1 MRWCWRA
8 SLAKLSP
15 SRSPRMA
22 ISWYPGHMHKASK
35 ELAKI
40 MRKTDAVIEVLDARI
55 PESSCNPLLAKLRE
69 DRPCIRILNKADL
82 AENETTAAWAAHFS
96 KQENSACLINGR
108 DAQIS
113 RADLVNTAK
122 RLIKHSDDGAMI
134 QGQIVIDGIPNVGKS
149 SLLNQL
155 TDRKLARTGNEPAVT
170 KGQQRVKLQP
180 GWYLIDTPGML
191 WPKLEDQES
200 AYRLAIT
207 GTIRNTAI
215 EVADIAWFLAELLL
229 RDYPDRVMERYALEG
244 SPDAIEPFFDELA
257 KQRGSIGRGGKADL
271 NKTAEIL
278 LNDFRSGKLGKFS
291 LERPS

>member
-1 MRWCWRA
+1 MT
-8 SLAKLSP
+8 
-15 SRSPRMA
+15 

-55 PESSCNPLLAKLRE
+55 PESSCNPLLATLRE

-82 AENETTAAWAAHFS
+82 ADDKVTAAWAAHFS
-96 KQENSACLINGR
+96 KLDNSACLINGKG
-108 DAQIS
+108 AQIN
-113 RADLVNTAK
+113 RADIVKVAK
-122 RLIKHSDDGAMI
+122 KLIKNIDEATLI

-155 TDRKLARTGNEPAVT
+155 TERKIANTGNEPAIT
-170 KGQQRVKLQP
+170 KGQQRVKLQE

-191 WPKLEDQES
+191 WPKLADQES

-229 RDYPDRVMERYALEG
+229 RDYPQRLMERYKLAN
-244 SPDAIEPFFDELA
+244 SITEPEDFFEALA
-257 KQRGSIGRGGKADL
+257 KQRGCIGRGGRVDL

-278 LNDFRSGKLGKFS
+278 LNEFRSGKLGTYS
-291 LERPS
+291 LETPPS